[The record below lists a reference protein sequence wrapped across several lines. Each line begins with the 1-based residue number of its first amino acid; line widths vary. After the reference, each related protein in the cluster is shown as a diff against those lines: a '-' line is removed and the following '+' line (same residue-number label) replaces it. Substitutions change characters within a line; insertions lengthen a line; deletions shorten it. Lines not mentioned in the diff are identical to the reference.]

1 MYIGTLRKVELYEGL
16 LMFLE
21 DYFQF
26 DTGLLIE
33 ALDASGFTET
43 EIRWEM
49 PWLKEML
56 EEEDD

>member
-1 MYIGTLRKVELYEGL
+1 METNRKLELYEGL

-33 ALDASGFTET
+33 ALDASGFTED
-43 EIRWEM
+43 EIRWEF
-49 PWLKEML
+49 PWLEQIL
-56 EEEDD
+56 EEE